1 MKSVKEKLP
10 LEVYSELIHQP
21 EGDTMDASM
30 NTQQIHNAQKSA
42 QKAEHLSLDTLCNLN
57 ELRSETHFVSDIH
70 LAPSLLVICF
80 KTNTIEEFKHLFH
93 REDLFTP
100 SLSYDSST
108 FQMDDY
114 NLSILTYRQTEFED
128 LPVTPLMYMIHEKK
142 VEKAHNFFF
151 MRLNELIPELKAVE
165 TMIIATENDEA
176 IVNAMQKYIPHVTIF
191 RNWQHALQD
200 INKSLQNL
208 EITDCHEVKE
218 YESDFIRLLDQESC
232 GDYKSI
238 LAQMYLKKWNRLH
251 IPEEGISTLSS
262 ELLNSF
268 EKSNL
273 EHNDVKSCKLLEN
286 TDASEKEVC
295 VGSVVANHYNQ
306 LSERGVAERKES
318 RIFHMRNLNNWI
330 KSRIIGNILDRI
342 RKENG
347 PHCRLNVLDLGCGK
361 GGDLLKWE
369 RGHVHHVVCAD
380 IAETSIEQCKE
391 RYAKLKHRSRQVFSA
406 EFIAADCSKE
416 NIMER
421 MENCE
426 LKLDLVSCQFAF
438 HYSFESLPQAEQML
452 ANVSCNLQPGGYFIG
467 TTTDAYDIMRRLRR
481 DENPEN
487 RKFGNS
493 IFSVEFP
500 PETLLDPPPLF
511 GAKYNFHLEEVVDCP
526 EFLVNFPT
534 FEKLASKYGL
544 TLVQK
549 TRFEDFV
556 PQELECGKD
565 LLMRMKAL
573 EAYPPYTNQE
583 PVSTDHSDYLHAQE
597 YLNSYST
604 AEGFRPKIGTL
615 SKAEWEAVSLYL
627 VYIFR
632 KEDLNKDRKRRHSSS
647 SNEED
652 NTGDKGKRH
661 LLN

>member
-1 MKSVKEKLP
+1 MDCF
-10 LEVYSELIHQP
+10 
-21 EGDTMDASM
+21 GDGTA
-30 NTQQIHNAQKSA
+30 TVP
-42 QKAEHLSLDTLCNLN
+42 N
-57 ELRSETHFVSDIH
+57 EI
-70 LAPSLLVICF
+70 
-80 KTNTIEEFKHLFH
+80 
-93 REDLFTP
+93 
-100 SLSYDSST
+100 
-108 FQMDDY
+108 Q
-114 NLSILTYRQTEFED
+114 
-128 LPVTPLMYMIHEKK
+128 
-142 VEKAHNFFF
+142 
-151 MRLNELIPELKAVE
+151 
-165 TMIIATENDEA
+165 
-176 IVNAMQKYIPHVTIF
+176 
-191 RNWQHALQD
+191 
-200 INKSLQNL
+200 
-208 EITDCHEVKE
+208 
-218 YESDFIRLLDQESC
+218 
-232 GDYKSI
+232 
-238 LAQMYLKKWNRLH
+238 LH
-251 IPEEGISTLSS
+251 IPEGGISALSN

-268 EKSNL
+268 ENSSQ
-273 EHNDVKSCKLLEN
+273 EHPAKPKLLVEKAI
-286 TDASEKEVC
+286 TSEKEVC

-347 PHCRLNVLDLGCGK
+347 NHCRLNVLDLGCGK

-421 MENCE
+421 MENRE

-452 ANVSCNLQPGGYFIG
+452 ANVSSNLQPGGYFIG
-467 TTTDAYDIMRRLRR
+467 TTTDAHDIMRRLGRS
-481 DENPEN
+481 ENPEN

-500 PETLLDPPPLF
+500 SETPLDPPPLF

-526 EFLVNFPT
+526 EFLVHFPT
-534 FEKLASKYGL
+534 FEKLASQYGL

-556 PQELECGKD
+556 PQELEHGKD

-573 EAYPPYTNQE
+573 EAYPPFGNQE
-583 PVSTDHSDYLHAQE
+583 PVGEDHDDYLHVQE
-597 YLNSYST
+597 YLNSCPN
-604 AEGFRPKIGTL
+604 AEGFRPKVGTL

-632 KEDLNKDRKRRHSSS
+632 KEDLCKGRKRRHSSS
-647 SNEED
+647 STEGACSTD
-652 NTGDKGKRH
+652 MGQRH
-661 LLN
+661 ATS

>member
-1 MKSVKEKLP
+1 
-10 LEVYSELIHQP
+10 
-21 EGDTMDASM
+21 MDYVADG
-30 NTQQIHNAQKSA
+30 TAI
-42 QKAEHLSLDTLCNLN
+42 LSN
-57 ELRSETHFVSDIH
+57 EI
-70 LAPSLLVICF
+70 
-80 KTNTIEEFKHLFH
+80 
-93 REDLFTP
+93 
-100 SLSYDSST
+100 
-108 FQMDDY
+108 Q
-114 NLSILTYRQTEFED
+114 
-128 LPVTPLMYMIHEKK
+128 
-142 VEKAHNFFF
+142 
-151 MRLNELIPELKAVE
+151 
-165 TMIIATENDEA
+165 
-176 IVNAMQKYIPHVTIF
+176 
-191 RNWQHALQD
+191 
-200 INKSLQNL
+200 
-208 EITDCHEVKE
+208 
-218 YESDFIRLLDQESC
+218 
-232 GDYKSI
+232 
-238 LAQMYLKKWNRLH
+238 LH

>member
-1 MKSVKEKLP
+1 
-10 LEVYSELIHQP
+10 
-21 EGDTMDASM
+21 MD
-30 NTQQIHNAQKSA
+30 N
-42 QKAEHLSLDTLCNLN
+42 
-57 ELRSETHFVSDIH
+57 
-70 LAPSLLVICF
+70 
-80 KTNTIEEFKHLFH
+80 
-93 REDLFTP
+93 
-100 SLSYDSST
+100 
-108 FQMDDY
+108 Y

-128 LPVTPLMYMIHEKK
+128 LPVTPLMYMIHEEK

-165 TMIIATENDEA
+165 TMIIATENDET
-176 IVNAMQKYIPHVTIF
+176 IVNAMQKYIPHVTMF

-200 INKSLQNL
+200 INRNLHNL

-238 LAQMYLKKWNRLH
+238 LAQMYLKKWNRL
-251 IPEEGISTLSS
+251 
-262 ELLNSF
+262 
-268 EKSNL
+268 
-273 EHNDVKSCKLLEN
+273 LEN
-286 TDASEKEVC
+286 TGASKKEIC

-330 KSRIIGNILDRI
+330 KSRIIGNMLDRI

-421 MENCE
+421 MENRE

-467 TTTDAYDIMRRLRR
+467 TTTDAYDIMRRLGR

-500 PETLLDPPPLF
+500 PETNLDPPPLF

-534 FEKLASKYGL
+534 FEKLALKYGL

-556 PQELECGKD
+556 PQELERGKD

-573 EAYPPYTNQE
+573 EAYPPFANQE
-583 PVSTDHSDYLHAQE
+583 LVSQDHSDYLHAQE
-597 YLNSYST
+597 YLDSCST
-604 AEGFRPKIGTL
+604 AEGFHPKIGTL
-615 SKAEWEAVSLYL
+615 SKDEWEAVSLYL

-632 KEDLNKDRKRRHSSS
+632 KEDLNKDRKRRYSSS
-647 SNEED
+647 SNEEESS
-652 NTGDKGKRH
+652 GDKGKRH

>member
-1 MKSVKEKLP
+1 
-10 LEVYSELIHQP
+10 
-21 EGDTMDASM
+21 MDEY
-30 NTQQIHNAQKSA
+30 H
-42 QKAEHLSLDTLCNLN
+42 
-57 ELRSETHFVSDIH
+57 
-70 LAPSLLVICF
+70 
-80 KTNTIEEFKHLFH
+80 
-93 REDLFTP
+93 
-100 SLSYDSST
+100 
-108 FQMDDY
+108 
-114 NLSILTYRQTEFED
+114 LSILTYRQTEFED
-128 LPVTPLMYMIHEKK
+128 LPVTPLMYMIHEEKA
-142 VEKAHNFFF
+142 EKAHNFFF
-151 MRLNELIPELKAVE
+151 MRLNELIPELKAAE
-165 TMIIATENDEA
+165 TMIVATENDEA
-176 IVNAMQKYIPHVTIF
+176 IVSAVQKYIPHVTMF

-200 INKSLQNL
+200 INKILQNL
-208 EITDCHEVKE
+208 EITDCQEVKE

-232 GDYKSI
+232 ES
-238 LAQMYLKKWNRLH
+238 
-251 IPEEGISTLSS
+251 
-262 ELLNSF
+262 
-268 EKSNL
+268 
-273 EHNDVKSCKLLEN
+273 
-286 TDASEKEVC
+286 TDASEKEIC

-342 RKENG
+342 RRENG

-416 NIMER
+416 NIVDK

-467 TTTDAYDIMRRLRR
+467 TTTDAYDIMRRLGR

-500 PETLLDPPPLF
+500 AETLLDPPPLF

-526 EFLVNFPT
+526 EFLVHFPT

-556 PQELECGKD
+556 PQEMERGKD

-573 EAYPPYTNQE
+573 EAYPPFANQE
-583 PVSTDHSDYLHAQE
+583 LVSQDDSDYLHAKE
-597 YLNSYST
+597 YLDSCSA
-604 AEGFRPKIGTL
+604 AEGFRLKIGTL
-615 SKAEWEAVSLYL
+615 SKAEWEAVYQNHQECGCWKNCVHL
-627 VYIFR
+627 VPA
-632 KEDLNKDRKRRHSSS
+632 DVLAVA
-647 SNEED
+647 
-652 NTGDKGKRH
+652 
-661 LLN
+661 

>member
-1 MKSVKEKLP
+1 
-10 LEVYSELIHQP
+10 
-21 EGDTMDASM
+21 MDYVADG
-30 NTQQIHNAQKSA
+30 TAV
-42 QKAEHLSLDTLCNLN
+42 LSN
-57 ELRSETHFVSDIH
+57 EI
-70 LAPSLLVICF
+70 
-80 KTNTIEEFKHLFH
+80 
-93 REDLFTP
+93 
-100 SLSYDSST
+100 
-108 FQMDDY
+108 Q
-114 NLSILTYRQTEFED
+114 
-128 LPVTPLMYMIHEKK
+128 
-142 VEKAHNFFF
+142 
-151 MRLNELIPELKAVE
+151 
-165 TMIIATENDEA
+165 
-176 IVNAMQKYIPHVTIF
+176 
-191 RNWQHALQD
+191 
-200 INKSLQNL
+200 
-208 EITDCHEVKE
+208 
-218 YESDFIRLLDQESC
+218 
-232 GDYKSI
+232 
-238 LAQMYLKKWNRLH
+238 LH

-268 EKSNL
+268 EKSNQ
-273 EHNDVKSCKLLEN
+273 EHNAVKPCKLSEN
-286 TDASEKEVC
+286 TDTSEKGNC

-342 RKENG
+342 RRENG

-421 MENCE
+421 MENRE

-467 TTTDAYDIMRRLRR
+467 TTTDANDIMRRLGR

-500 PETLLDPPPLF
+500 AETLLDPPPLF

-526 EFLVNFPT
+526 EFLVHFPT

-556 PQELECGKD
+556 PQEMERGKD

-573 EAYPPYTNQE
+573 EAYPPFADQE
-583 PVSTDHSDYLHAQE
+583 LVSQDHFDYLHAQE
-597 YLNSYST
+597 YLDSCST

-647 SNEED
+647 SNEEESS
-652 NTGDKGKRH
+652 GDKGKRH

>member
-1 MKSVKEKLP
+1 MP
-10 LEVYSELIHQP
+10 I
-21 EGDTMDASM
+21 GG
-30 NTQQIHNAQKSA
+30 
-42 QKAEHLSLDTLCNLN
+42 
-57 ELRSETHFVSDIH
+57 
-70 LAPSLLVICF
+70 
-80 KTNTIEEFKHLFH
+80 
-93 REDLFTP
+93 
-100 SLSYDSST
+100 
-108 FQMDDY
+108 MDDY
-114 NLSILTYRQTEFED
+114 NLSVLTYRQTEFED
-128 LPVTPLMYMIHEKK
+128 LPVIPLMFMIHE
-142 VEKAHNFFF
+142 EKSESMHNFFF
-151 MRLNELIPELKAVE
+151 MR
-165 TMIIATENDEA
+165 
-176 IVNAMQKYIPHVTIF
+176 VTLF

-200 INKSLQNL
+200 INMNLRNL
-208 EITDCHEVKE
+208 EITDCQEVKE
-218 YESDFIRLLDQESC
+218 YESDFIRLLDQDSC
-232 GDYKSI
+232 GDYKSL
-238 LAQMYLKKWNRLH
+238 LAQMYLKKWKRLH
-251 IPEEGISTLSS
+251 IPEGGISALSN

-268 EKSNL
+268 ENSSQ
-273 EHNDVKSCKLLEN
+273 EHPAKAKLLAEKTN
-286 TDASEKEVC
+286 TSEKEVC

-347 PHCRLNVLDLGCGK
+347 NHCRLNVLDLGCGK

-421 MENCE
+421 MENRE
-426 LKLDLVSCQFAF
+426 LKVDLVSCQFAF

-452 ANVSCNLQPGGYFIG
+452 ANVSSNLQPGGYFIG
-467 TTTDAYDIMRRLRR
+467 TTTDAHDIMRRLGRN
-481 DENPEN
+481 ENPEN

-500 PETLLDPPPLF
+500 SETPLDPPPLF

-526 EFLVNFPT
+526 EFLVHFPT
-534 FEKLASKYGL
+534 FEKLALQYGL

-556 PQELECGKD
+556 PQELEHGKD

-573 EAYPPYTNQE
+573 EAYPPFGNQE
-583 PVSTDHSDYLHAQE
+583 PVSEDHADYLHVQE
-597 YLNSYST
+597 YLNSCPN
-604 AEGFRPKIGTL
+604 AEGFRPKVGTL
-615 SKAEWEAVSLYL
+615 SNAEWEAVSLYL

-632 KEDLNKDRKRRHSSS
+632 KEDLSKGRKRRHSSS
-647 SNEED
+647 STEGACS
-652 NTGDKGKRH
+652 TDKGKRH
-661 LLN
+661 VAS